1 MKTKSFLS
9 ALLLIAVCV
18 GSVSISSCSKDASEE
33 NKPVDNTGGDPSSN
47 SGGNTDRKTGFT
59 NGHEWVDL
67 GLPSGTLWATCNV
80 GASKPEEYGSYFA
93 WGEIKTKSEYTPENY
108 FDSQYEKYSFDGQT
122 ELLPGDDAA
131 TANWGN
137 GWQMPSFEQMAE
149 LVRGDYTTPERITQN
164 GHYGLKITSK
174 SNGKSIFLPAA
185 GYRYNSSLKFPGN
198 FGDYW
203 TRSLSTSN
211 EPHHLDFYSPDGPVF
226 YSYKRCYGRSIR
238 PVRKK

>member
-1 MKTKSFLS
+1 M
-9 ALLLIAVCV
+9 LLMAVCV
-18 GSVSISSCSKDASEE
+18 GSVNISSCSKDVSEE
-33 NKPVDNTGGDPSSN
+33 NKPVDNTGGNSGSN
-47 SGGNTDRKTGFT
+47 SDGKTGIT

-93 WGEIKTKSEYTPENY
+93 WGETETKSEYTPENY
-108 FDSQYEKYSFDGQT
+108 FDSQYEKYSFDGRT
-122 ELLPGDDAA
+122 ELLPEDDAA

-137 GWQMPSFEQMAE
+137 GWQMPSLEQMTE
-149 LVRGDYTTPERITQN
+149 LVKGDYTTPERITQN

-185 GYRYNSSLKFPGN
+185 GYRYNSSLEFPGN
-198 FGDYW
+198 LGDYW
-203 TRSLSTSN
+203 TRSLSGAN
-211 EPHHLDFYSPDGPVF
+211 EAHHLDFYAPVPVF